1 MSEALTRRVERRTRQ
16 RATNRAAILEAARRV
31 AAKEGAGNLSLRAV
45 AAEAGYAPA
54 SVYEYFQNRAELVL
68 ALASEELA
76 QIARELREKRQ
87 GHGSIEAAGAIVVR
101 ALRGSGALPAAMA
114 ALSGS
119 VAGSEAER
127 LFNGKLI
134 AALTAFAEAAGLA
147 PVTDRRRQA
156 GVVLAASCLVGLS
169 LLGRAGR
176 LAALSQD
183 EETLLTELSSFFSG
197 GKFG

>member
-1 MSEALTRRVERRTRQ
+1 MSEALARRVERRTRQ
-16 RATNRAAILEAARRV
+16 RATNRAAILDAARRV
-31 AAKEGAGNLSLRAV
+31 AAREGAGNLSLRAV

-68 ALASEELA
+68 ALASDELA
-76 QIARELREKRQ
+76 QLARDLRDNRQ
-87 GHGSIEAAGAIVVR
+87 AAGSMESAGAIVLA
-101 ALRGSGALPAAMA
+101 ALRGSGALPAAKA
-114 ALSGS
+114 ALTGGLP
-119 VAGSEAER
+119 ASEAER

-134 AALTAFAEAAGLA
+134 AALTAFAESSGLA

-156 GVVLAASCLVGLS
+156 DVVLATACLVGLS

-176 LAALSQD
+176 LSALSQD
-183 EETLLTELSSFFSG
+183 EQALLTQLSSFFSS

>member
-1 MSEALTRRVERRTRQ
+1 MSEALARRVERRTRQ

-31 AAKEGAGNLSLRAV
+31 AAKAGAGNLSLRA
-45 AAEAGYAPA
+45 
-54 SVYEYFQNRAELVL
+54 
-68 ALASEELA
+68 
-76 QIARELREKRQ
+76 
-87 GHGSIEAAGAIVVR
+87 
-101 ALRGSGALPAAMA
+101 
-114 ALSGS
+114 

-156 GVVLAASCLVGLS
+156 GVVLAASCVVGLS

-183 EETLLTELSSFFSG
+183 EQT
-197 GKFG
+197 

>member
-68 ALASEELA
+68 ALASEELS
-76 QIARELREKRQ
+76 QLTRELRENRAASESMQ
-87 GHGSIEAAGAIVVR
+87 SAGATVLE
-101 ALRGSGALPAAMA
+101 ALGGSGALPAAMSTLA
-114 ALSGS
+114 GGIG
-119 VAGSEAER
+119 GSEAER

-134 AALTAFAEAAGLA
+134 GALTAFAEAAGLA
-147 PVTDRRRQA
+147 PVTD
-156 GVVLAASCLVGLS
+156 
-169 LLGRAGR
+169 
-176 LAALSQD
+176 
-183 EETLLTELSSFFSG
+183 
-197 GKFG
+197 

>member
-1 MSEALTRRVERRTRQ
+1 MSEALARRVERRTRQ

-68 ALASEELA
+68 ALASEELS
-76 QIARELREKRQ
+76 QLTRELRENKT
-87 GHGSIEAAGAIVVR
+87 GSNSMQSAAATVLE
-101 ALRGSGALPAAMA
+101 ALRGSGALPAA
-114 ALSGS
+114 
-119 VAGSEAER
+119 VATLAVGTGGSEAER

-134 AALTAFAEAAGLA
+134 GALTAFAEAAGLA

-156 GVVLAASCLVGLS
+156 DVVLAASCLVGLS
-169 LLGRAGR
+169 VLARAGR

-183 EETLLTELSSFFSG
+183 QEALLTQLSSLFSAG
-197 GKFG
+197 NFG